1 MPVHDFRVLVDIQT
15 GFVSVARFDIIG
27 MVQLKAAHRLYR
39 VEQIRVIS
47 VLFDQLVFVL
57 RFYVF
62 RRVFVV
68 KHGSG

>member
-1 MPVHDFRVLVDIQT
+1 MPVHDFRVLKDVQT
-15 GFVSVARFDIIG
+15 GFIAVARFDVIG

-47 VLFDQLVFVL
+47 VLLDKLIFVL

-62 RRVFVV
+62 RRVFIV
-68 KHGSG
+68 KHGRG